1 MYSVNYMEVLIISI
15 QTYALN
21 RCGLKKP
28 VVIQIEMD
36 GSPFLDIHPRNINII
51 CKQKAH
57 IKIKDILIVI
67 IVMKH
72 IFYHL
77 TAIMVVAVWGMTFIS
92 TKVLIVH
99 GLSPQEI
106 FFFRFLLAYIVVCPI
121 SSHCL
126 FARNLKDELCLM
138 GGGVLG
144 GSLFFFL
151 QNMALGLTQASNVS
165 FIICTAPLLTAVLTV
180 SVRMEKVSRGFICGS
195 VVALLGVGL
204 LIFNGTFI
212 LRISLLGDLLTFL
225 ASLSWAFYSLVI
237 QDLIRKYSPA
247 FITRKI
253 FFYGIITILPTLLF
267 LPSLAEPAV
276 LLDSEVWSNLL
287 FLGVIASSA
296 CYLLWNIV
304 LGHISGYQKLPPPPR
319 KYCFKKA
326 TGLNSVLFI
335 IIIICR
341 LQLVIKLKFK
351 QYFSFY
357 FYQASAPF
365 CLFLNETIDNHMFG

>member
-165 FIICTAPLLTAVLTV
+165 FIICTCLLYT
-180 SVRMEKVSRGFICGS
+180 
-195 VVALLGVGL
+195 
-204 LIFNGTFI
+204 
-212 LRISLLGDLLTFL
+212 
-225 ASLSWAFYSLVI
+225 
-237 QDLIRKYSPA
+237 SP
-247 FITRKI
+247 
-253 FFYGIITILPTLLF
+253 
-267 LPSLAEPAV
+267 S
-276 LLDSEVWSNLL
+276 
-287 FLGVIASSA
+287 
-296 CYLLWNIV
+296 
-304 LGHISGYQKLPPPPR
+304 PR
-319 KYCFKKA
+319 DC
-326 TGLNSVLFI
+326 S
-335 IIIICR
+335 
-341 LQLVIKLKFK
+341 
-351 QYFSFY
+351 
-357 FYQASAPF
+357 
-365 CLFLNETIDNHMFG
+365 

>member
-247 FITRKI
+247 FINQKNI
-253 FFYGIITILPTLLF
+253 FL
-267 LPSLAEPAV
+267 
-276 LLDSEVWSNLL
+276 WHNNN
-287 FLGVIASSA
+287 SA
-296 CYLLWNIV
+296 HPPFSALTGRACCIV
-304 LGHISGYQKLPPPPR
+304 GQ
-319 KYCFKKA
+319 
-326 TGLNSVLFI
+326 
-335 IIIICR
+335 
-341 LQLVIKLKFK
+341 
-351 QYFSFY
+351 
-357 FYQASAPF
+357 
-365 CLFLNETIDNHMFG
+365 